1 MINIRTIQHYM
12 YCPRRFGLLE
22 IENVI
27 EALKTKR
34 KGLHVIITGRY
45 AREEL
50 IAVADMVSE
59 INEINHQFRNGIP
72 ALKGI
77 DI

>member
-1 MINIRTIQHYM
+1 M
-12 YCPRRFGLLE
+12 
-22 IENVI
+22 ENVI

-59 INEINHQFRNGIP
+59 INEIKHQFRNGIP

-77 DI
+77 DF